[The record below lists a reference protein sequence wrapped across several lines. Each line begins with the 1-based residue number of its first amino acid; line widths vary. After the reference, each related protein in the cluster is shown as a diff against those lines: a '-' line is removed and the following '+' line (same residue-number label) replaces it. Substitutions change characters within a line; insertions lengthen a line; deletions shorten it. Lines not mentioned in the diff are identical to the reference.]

1 MDVKVKEK
9 RIGEAQEIMNWTILH
24 LNGSI
29 KCKVTDY
36 KHENFRVQFFSKD
49 GNLIMPS
56 EIPDEWVEAT
66 DPKQNVVYDK
76 LEFLVNN
83 LEKM

>member
-1 MDVKVKEK
+1 MDAKEKEK
-9 RIGEAQEIMNWTILH
+9 RIGEAQEIINWAIVH
-24 LNGSI
+24 VNGSI

-56 EIPDEWVEAT
+56 EIPDEWIEAT
-66 DPKQNVVYDK
+66 NPKQNVVYDK
-76 LEFLVNN
+76 LEFLVKN